1 MSEYRVFPVCI
12 SPGYALFS
20 KIPEQTAEFTS
31 MVSGAIDILL
41 KKGTPKGKKPLT
53 MKSICDRKANT
64 VLRYGREN
72 DSVII
77 LGESGDQEFIFDILG
92 RLGIEPD
99 LLLGY

>member
-1 MSEYRVFPVCI
+1 MFLHTPSRQDSVVFLTSI
-12 SPGYALFS
+12 A
-20 KIPEQTAEFTS
+20 S